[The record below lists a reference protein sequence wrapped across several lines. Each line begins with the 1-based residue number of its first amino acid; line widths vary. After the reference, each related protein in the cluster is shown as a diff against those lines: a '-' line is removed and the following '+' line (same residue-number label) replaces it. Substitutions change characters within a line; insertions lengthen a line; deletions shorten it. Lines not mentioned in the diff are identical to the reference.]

1 MLLKTGSCVEHFQS
15 TQTSVQNTEI
25 NQDSNQLLTF
35 DLILKT
41 EPEFNDKFK
50 KK

>member
-1 MLLKTGSCVEHFQS
+1 M
-15 TQTSVQNTEI
+15 EI
-25 NQDSNQLLTF
+25 NQDSNQLFTF